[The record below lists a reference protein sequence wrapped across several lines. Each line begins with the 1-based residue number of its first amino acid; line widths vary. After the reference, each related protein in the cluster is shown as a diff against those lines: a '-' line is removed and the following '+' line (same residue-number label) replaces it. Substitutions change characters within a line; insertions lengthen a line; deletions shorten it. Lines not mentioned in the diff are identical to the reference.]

1 MVAIEVPEVDYT
13 EYSNRQLVLVPL
25 AVLAL
30 ALLVIG
36 GWYLATG
43 APANLGLEF
52 TGGVE
57 LRIVDD
63 GDDVRDRIDT
73 AFDREPDSVRE
84 IPANDLPEQDENVYV
99 VTFRATDDA
108 DSEGL
113 ADDLHAQANAS
124 DLSTSG
130 VYQVSASFAEETA
143 RTAVLGI
150 ALAFLGMSVLVFAL
164 FRTFVPSI
172 AVVASAFSD
181 LVIPIAAMNLLGIEM
196 SLGIVAALLMIIGYS
211 VDSDILLNN
220 SVLRRTGGFYESVNR
235 AMRTGVTMTLTSMAA
250 MIVMAIVATLFGI
263 DLLRDI
269 GIILAIGLCAD
280 LMNTYL
286 MNVTLLRWYKFEGVK
301 R

>member
-25 AVLAL
+25 VVLAL

-57 LRIVDD
+57 LRIADD
-63 GDDVRDRIDT
+63 GDDVRERIDT
-73 AFDREPDSVRE
+73 AFDREPDSVRA
-84 IPANDLPEQDENVYV
+84 IPAENVYV
-99 VTFRATDDA
+99 VTFRAPDDA
-108 DSEGL
+108 NSGDL
-113 ADDLHAQANAS
+113 ADELQAQAAAS
-124 DLSTSG
+124 DLSTPQ

-143 RTAVLGI
+143 RTAVFGV

-181 LVIPIAAMNLLGIEM
+181 LIVPIAAMNLFGIEM

-286 MNVTLLRWYKFEGVK
+286 MNVSLLRWYKFEGVK

>member
-57 LRIVDD
+57 LRIADD
-63 GDDVRDRIDT
+63 GDDVRERIDT

-113 ADDLHAQANAS
+113 ADDLQEQANAS